1 MQGPGPPT
9 RTASAGLSAKGITGG
24 SGWGF
29 PAAFPWHGEDP
40 SGAGLCRDHSPE
52 EGGGGC
58 GSSEEESSLALKVGD
73 TACSSSWTPVEQE
86 DAYRL
91 QRVAFPGKGVL
102 PYEGR
107 QGKAASCSIY
117 MLLRFS
123 LRQLSHSEAV
133 GVTHQVLFVIQ
144 CAPHRSHRQLRVLP
158 ADLDKENH
166 HRAQQDGHQDGQ
178 KDCKDHSWGRERGS
192 ASGAGK
198 GRGFAFTKAG
208 RGASLLPT
216 WLARQLVRL
225 GPPYPEGEVF
235 NQGLERREHAH
246 DGVSTRTGGVVAAQ
260 RGSP

>member
-1 MQGPGPPT
+1 M
-9 RTASAGLSAKGITGG
+9 
-24 SGWGF
+24 F
-29 PAAFPWHGEDP
+29 
-40 SGAGLCRDHSPE
+40 
-52 EGGGGC
+52 
-58 GSSEEESSLALKVGD
+58 
-73 TACSSSWTPVEQE
+73 
-86 DAYRL
+86 
-91 QRVAFPGKGVL
+91 

-198 GRGFAFTKAG
+198 GSGFAFTKAG
-208 RGASLLPT
+208 EPPCFPHGWQGNWYGLGLLIQKERFST
-216 WLARQLVRL
+216 KGLRE
-225 GPPYPEGEVF
+225 GNMHMMGSPP
-235 NQGLERREHAH
+235 GLERLWQHNE
-246 DGVSTRTGGVVAAQ
+246 GVLDWPAAPQENRCGALVPAAPRTTLP
-260 RGSP
+260 RYPRKPRPLLD